1 MHERR
6 TNDMTLVTPIED
18 IGNAESL
25 LLVAEKQV
33 ERLIGAVQSTIET
46 NEAGEIDPKEAVGLT
61 KDLSK
66 ALQTLFEERSR
77 VEKLRK
83 QKSGIVHD
91 FALDFDRARLDI
103 GSRLARLR
111 AANGSGRVSE

>member
-1 MHERR
+1 
-6 TNDMTLVTPIED
+6 MTLLTPIED
-18 IGNAESL
+18 IGSAESL

-33 ERLIGAVQSTIET
+33 QRLIGAVENALQSNEQNQDLDTKETI
-46 NEAGEIDPKEAVGLT
+46 GLS

-83 QKSGIVHD
+83 QSTGIVHD

-111 AANGSGRVSE
+111 AASGTGGFSE

>member
-1 MHERR
+1 
-6 TNDMTLVTPIED
+6 MTKLTPIED

-33 ERLIGAVQSTIET
+33 ERLIEAVQGTIEA
-46 NEAGEIDPKEAVGLT
+46 NEADDLDTKEAVGLT

-111 AANGSGRVSE
+111 AANDSGGISE

>member
-1 MHERR
+1 
-6 TNDMTLVTPIED
+6 MTLITPIED
-18 IGNAESL
+18 IGSAESL
-25 LLVAEKQV
+25 LSVAEKQV
-33 ERLIGAVQSTIET
+33 QRLIGAVEGVLQT
-46 NEAGEIDPKEAVGLT
+46 NETSQDLDTKEAVALS

-111 AANGSGRVSE
+111 RANNTGDVSE

>member
-1 MHERR
+1 
-6 TNDMTLVTPIED
+6 MTLITPIED
-18 IGNAESL
+18 IGSAESL

-33 ERLIGAVQSTIET
+33 QRLIGAVEGVLQT
-46 NEAGEIDPKEAVGLT
+46 NETSQDLDTKEAVALS

-91 FALDFDRARLDI
+91 FALDFDRARLEI

-111 AANGSGRVSE
+111 RANNTGDVSE